1 MPGRTIRKFLKRP
14 GEAMGGG
21 EGEWGEGGV
30 VAGFDQDANKCMTS
44 TGISYLVIS
53 FAL

>member
-1 MPGRTIRKFLKRP
+1 
-14 GEAMGGG
+14 MGGG
-21 EGEWGEGGV
+21 GGEEGRV

-53 FAL
+53 FALL